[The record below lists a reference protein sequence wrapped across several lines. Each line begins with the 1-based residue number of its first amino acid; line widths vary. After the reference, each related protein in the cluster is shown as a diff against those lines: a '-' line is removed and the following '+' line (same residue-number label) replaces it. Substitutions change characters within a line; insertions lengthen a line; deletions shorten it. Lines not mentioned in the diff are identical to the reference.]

1 MVVNGFKIK
10 KTYEFWR
17 IFCKI
22 HLHTHKLMTH
32 QKKKMLNSIFWED
45 AKIPAKWTDTP
56 TIVVF
61 IWRNIK
67 FGVFLL
73 FIQAK
78 KKFSFSSSTF
88 YRLPVFFMKTEIWN
102 KFEPNSRRFVGKSW
116 NRFVRN
122 FHEATIQIPKTR
134 QIYDSLYQLK
144 NVLVFSKLAV

>member
-1 MVVNGFKIK
+1 MDLKLRKHTNFGEYFAK
-10 KTYEFWR
+10 F
-17 IFCKI
+17 IFI
-22 HLHTHKLMTH
+22 LINWWHI

-122 FHEATIQIPKTR
+122 FLEATIQIPKTR

-144 NVLVFSKLAV
+144 NVLVF